1 MATYNNTTSALP
13 NGTLLRS
20 ATTTYKIVRTLGQ
33 GSFGI
38 TYLAEMNND
47 GTATASTAA
56 VYVTVKEFFM
66 SKINGRKGTA
76 VTNSDAEGFF
86 DYYKKRFIKE
96 AQNLKSL
103 NHEHIVK
110 VAEAFEC
117 NGTAYYAMEYI
128 DGETLSGLISRK
140 GRLREQEA
148 IDITLQ
154 VADALSYMH
163 NRKMLHLDL
172 KPSNIMMRSGEA
184 VLIDFGLSKQFN
196 QSGEP
201 ESSTTIGLGTPGYA
215 PIEQANY
222 HEHSG
227 LPATLDIYALGAT
240 MMKMLTGV
248 GEMPTASD
256 ILNDGFPFGLF
267 AQAGISE
274 KTTAVV
280 NKAMAPMSKARYQTV
295 EELAQALSGKTRN
308 DNEETEIRS
317 NEKKTSF
324 GRIVSTLLTIVIC
337 IVIGALVLNY
347 AVGSCNGSEGRDDTA
362 AVDAQTTSDS
372 GKTEQATSPKAVD
385 LGLPSRTLWADRNLG
400 AADIHSD
407 GPQYA
412 FGTTVSKDDYPMN
425 TGEEFD
431 GEESII
437 GTSHDVATQK
447 LGEAWQLPS
456 KEQFEELINVCSC
469 KSVSGGYE
477 FTGPNGKT
485 LFFPV
490 SKGEDGNGYYWS
502 GEKGCVL
509 ELQDVNQE
517 TPTISVQ
524 YNFAAYC
531 GLSIR
536 PVRQMRS
543 HAVYG
548 LE

>member
-1 MATYNNTTSALP
+1 MATDNNMTSALP
-13 NGTLLRS
+13 DGTLLRS

-47 GTATASTAA
+47 GTANASTAA

-148 IDITLQ
+148 IGITLQ

-172 KPSNIMMRSGEA
+172 KPSNIMMRNGEA

-267 AQAGISE
+267 AQAGVSE

-295 EELAQALSGKTRN
+295 AELAQALSGKTGK
-308 DNEETEIRS
+308 DNEETEIKT

-324 GRIVSTLLTIVIC
+324 GQIVSTLLTIVIC

-362 AVDAQTTSDS
+362 VVDAQTTSNS

-407 GPQYA
+407 GPHYA

-456 KEQFEELINVCSC
+456 KEQFEELIKVCQC
-469 KSVSGGYE
+469 KSVSGGHE

-485 LFFPV
+485 LFFPAT
-490 SKGEDGNGYYWS
+490 KGDDGYGYYWS
-502 GEKGCVL
+502 GQKGCVL
-509 ELQDVNQE
+509 ELVPGSI
-517 TPTISVQ
+517 PTHIM

>member
-1 MATYNNTTSALP
+1 MATDNNMTSALP
-13 NGTLLRS
+13 DGTLLRS

-47 GTATASTAA
+47 GTANASTAV

-172 KPSNIMMRSGEA
+172 KPSNIMMRCGEA

-267 AQAGISE
+267 AQAGVSE

-280 NKAMAPMSKARYQTV
+280 NKAMAPMSRARYQTV
-295 EELAQALSGKTRN
+295 AELAQALSGKTGK
-308 DNEETEIRS
+308 DYEETEIKN

-324 GRIVSTLLTIVIC
+324 GQIVSTLLTIVIC

-347 AVGSCNGSEGRDDTA
+347 SVGSCNGSEGRDDTA
-362 AVDAQTTSDS
+362 AVDAQTTSNS

-385 LGLPSRTLWADRNLG
+385 LGLPSRTIWADRNLG

-407 GPQYA
+407 GPHYA

-425 TGEEFD
+425 TSEEFD

-485 LFFPV
+485 LFFPA
-490 SKGEDGNGYYWS
+490 SKGNDGNGYYWS
-502 GEKGCVL
+502 GEKGYVL

-517 TPTISVQ
+517 TPTIYVQ
-524 YNFAAYC
+524 SNFAAYC

-536 PVRQMRS
+536 PVRQM
-543 HAVYG
+543 
-548 LE
+548 

>member
-1 MATYNNTTSALP
+1 MATDNNMTSALP
-13 NGTLLRS
+13 DGTLLRS

-47 GTATASTAA
+47 GTANASTAA

-172 KPSNIMMRSGEA
+172 KPSNIMMRNGEA

-248 GEMPTASD
+248 PEMPTASD

-267 AQAGISE
+267 AQAGVSE

-295 EELAQALSGKTRN
+295 AELAQALSGKTGK
-308 DNEETEIRS
+308 DNEETEIKT

-324 GRIVSTLLTIVIC
+324 GQIVSTLLTIVIC

-347 AVGSCNGSEGRDDTA
+347 AVGSCNGSEGRDDTS
-362 AVDAQTTSDS
+362 AVDAQTTSNS

-407 GPQYA
+407 GPHYA

-456 KEQFEELINVCSC
+456 KEQFEELIKVCQC
-469 KSVSGGYE
+469 KSVSGGHE

-485 LFFPV
+485 LFFPAT
-490 SKGEDGNGYYWS
+490 KGDDGYGYYWS
-502 GEKGCVL
+502 GQKGCVL
-509 ELQDVNQE
+509 ELVPGSI
-517 TPTISVQ
+517 PTHIMYS
-524 YNFAAYC
+524 FAAYC